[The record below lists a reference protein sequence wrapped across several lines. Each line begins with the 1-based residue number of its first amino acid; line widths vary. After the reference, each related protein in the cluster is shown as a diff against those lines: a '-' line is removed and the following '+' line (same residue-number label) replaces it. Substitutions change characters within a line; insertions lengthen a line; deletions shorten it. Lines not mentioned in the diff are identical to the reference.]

1 MFPGEALTTGGC
13 IPIFLFLKDLS
24 TGALES
30 WSSGMIS
37 SLIKTIK
44 DYLIGF
50 LLYGQLSYLY
60 SEKRCVDHLFMLG
73 LFGNSIGFPSLFNYY
88 HLRLLPY
95 YMRQLRPWKRRV
107 LKERDFFDQVYD

>member
-1 MFPGEALTTGGC
+1 VL
-13 IPIFLFLKDLS
+13 LKDRS
-24 TGALES
+24 TGALELR
-30 WSSGMIS
+30 SSGMIS

-95 YMRQLRPWKRRV
+95 YMSQLRPWKRRV

>member
-1 MFPGEALTTGGC
+1 VF
-13 IPIFLFLKDLS
+13 
-24 TGALES
+24 
-30 WSSGMIS
+30 S

-50 LLYGQLSYLY
+50 FLYGQLSYLY

-95 YMRQLRPWKRRV
+95 YIRQLKPWKRRV